1 MNTKKNKFLTAEWRK
16 LILANYSIDPE
27 ILAPFVPK
35 GTELDFFRGTCY
47 VSLVGFMFLNTKVLG
62 LSIPFHKHFEE
73 FNLRF
78 YVKRKTA
85 DGWKRGVVFI
95 KEIVPKAAIAYTARL
110 TYREPYMSL
119 PMKHE
124 ITYLGNNLNVSYSF
138 QYKNFWNEI
147 SVQADFTS
155 FSFNNGSEEEFITEH
170 YWGYNRYAE
179 NTTVEYEVEHPTWK
193 LYPVKYFSHT
203 IKCEELYGEKFAIT
217 LQKKPVSVML
227 AEGSEI
233 NVRQISKMFF

>member
-1 MNTKKNKFLTAEWRK
+1 MTTKKNKFLTAEWRK
-16 LILANYSIDPE
+16 LILANYSVDPE

-35 GTELDFFRGTCY
+35 GTELDFFNDTCY

-62 LSIPFHKHFEE
+62 IGIPFHKDFEE

-95 KEIVPKAAIAYTARL
+95 KEIVPKAAIAYTARF
-110 TYREPYMSL
+110 TYREPYVSM

-124 ITYLGNNLNVSYSF
+124 ITYTGSDLNVSYSF
-138 QYKNFWNEI
+138 RHKNFWNKI
-147 SVQADFTS
+147 SVQADAVS
-155 FSFNNGSEEEFITEH
+155 VAFNRDSEEEFITEH
-170 YWGYNRYAE
+170 YWGYNRYSE
-179 NTTVEYEVEHPTWK
+179 NVTVEYEVEHPMWK
-193 LYPVKYFSHT
+193 VYPVKYFSHN
-203 IKCEELYGEKFAIT
+203 IKCEELYAEKFAACF
-217 LQKKPVSVML
+217 QEKPVSVML

-233 NVRQISKMFF
+233 NVRQINKLFF